1 MIVDKDLNDISSSC
15 IQKLE
20 TRFNEAFTVICI
32 LFGVILILATLFT
45 ASLIECHRLSKENEL
60 LKEQLLKDETEL
72 SLEHSIGYWFINTP
86 KDINDSILYKFL
98 VDNNAWFP
106 DILLKQAKIESSN
119 YSSDVYL
126 NANNL
131 YGMKKVGKRQTTQLN
146 NTYKGYGCYN
156 NWCLSV
162 LDRMLWDI
170 FIFDNIKPSKEEY
183 LKAMSMYAEDTNYI
197 KKIR

>member
-20 TRFNEAFTVICI
+20 NRFNEAFAVICI

-45 ASLIECHRLSKENEL
+45 ASLIEQHRLSKENEL

-126 NANNL
+126 NSNNL